1 MYKTSL
7 ILFAGLCSLFT
18 FCGCDAPIAMYTLDR
33 VNLRKQEKASVDFT
47 AEQKQ
52 DVVDILTALFGTPDE
67 PFLPPV
73 EGMDQLVDLDNLR
86 MAAGPVGR
94 DRLQRAHGLYR
105 EHCVHC
111 HGINGDGRGPTAA
124 FLNPYPRDY
133 RMGVFKFKSTPKG
146 FRPTHDDLHRVLVNG
161 VAGTA
166 MPSFALLPEGEI
178 EALVDYV
185 KYLSF
190 RGEVERLLYE
200 ELAIELDEG
209 ERLLD
214 DDDLASAHELL
225 VDDVLGTVINRWR
238 QAESLA
244 SPVPPRPNWT
254 GEEKLASIER
264 GKQLF
269 YGAVA
274 NCVKCHGE
282 SQLGDGETTDYDDW
296 TKDFHDWTK
305 PVTQEK
311 KKELLAELSQLGGLK
326 PRNIIPRNLRSGIY
340 RGGRRPVD
348 VYWRILNGIDGSPMP
363 AAMMKPEGAGPEVK
377 GLSSDDLWHIVDF
390 VLSLPYENIMTQGAD
405 EPVYARIR
413 Q

>member
-1 MYKTSL
+1 MQKQIPLSML
-7 ILFAGLCSLFT
+7 LLVAAVLV
-18 FCGCDAPIAMYTLDR
+18 GCDPPIAMYTLDA
-33 VNLRKQEKASVDFT
+33 VNIRKQEKASEEFT
-47 AEQKQ
+47 PEQKQ
-52 DVVDILTALFGTPDE
+52 DVTDILTAMFGTPDD
-67 PFLPPV
+67 PHLPAV
-73 EGMDQLVDLDNLR
+73 DGMDELIDIDNLR
-86 MAAGPVGR
+86 LAAGPVGR
-94 DRLQRAHGLYR
+94 DRSQRPHGLYR

-111 HGINGDGRGPTAA
+111 HGTNGDGRGPTAA

-146 FRPTHDDLHRVLVNG
+146 ARPTHDDLRRLLLNG

-166 MPSFALLPEGEI
+166 MPSFKLLPESEV
-178 EALVDYV
+178 ESLVDYV
-185 KYLSF
+185 KYLSL
-190 RGEVERLLYE
+190 RGEVERRLYE
-200 ELAIELDEG
+200 EMAIELDAG

-214 DDDLASAHELL
+214 DEDLASANEFL
-225 VDDVLGTVINRWR
+225 VEDVLADVVEKWNE
-238 QAESLA
+238 AESQA
-244 SPVPPRPNWT
+244 STVPQRPNWT
-254 GEEKLASIER
+254 GEEKLASIAR

-282 SQLGDGETTDYDDW
+282 SQLGDGEKTDYDDW

-305 PVTQEK
+305 PIEADK
-311 KKELLAELSQLGGLK
+311 KAELLAELSSLGGLE

-363 AAMMKPEGAGPEVK
+363 AAMLKAPDAAPDDK
-377 GLSSDDLWHIVDF
+377 GLTSDDIWHIVDY
-390 VLSLPYENIMTQGAD
+390 VLSLPYENMATTGED
-405 EPVYARIR
+405 EPVYARLR

>member
-1 MYKTSL
+1 MDEL
-7 ILFAGLCSLFT
+7 I
-18 FCGCDAPIAMYTLDR
+18 
-33 VNLRKQEKASVDFT
+33 
-47 AEQKQ
+47 
-52 DVVDILTALFGTPDE
+52 DI
-67 PFLPPV
+67 
-73 EGMDQLVDLDNLR
+73 DNLR
-86 MAAGPVGR
+86 LAAGPVGR
-94 DRLQRAHGLYR
+94 DRSQRPHGLYR

-111 HGINGDGRGPTAA
+111 HGTNGDGRGPTAA

-146 FRPTHDDLHRVLVNG
+146 ARPTHDDLRRLLLNG

-166 MPSFALLPEGEI
+166 MPSFKLLPESEV
-178 EALVDYV
+178 ESLVDYV
-185 KYLSF
+185 KYLSL
-190 RGEVERLLYE
+190 RGEVERRLYE
-200 ELAIELDEG
+200 EMAIELDAG

-214 DDDLASAHELL
+214 DEDLASANEFL
-225 VDDVLGTVINRWR
+225 VEDVLADVVEKWNE
-238 QAESLA
+238 AESQA
-244 SPVPPRPNWT
+244 STVPQRPNWT
-254 GEEKLASIER
+254 GEEKLASIAR

-282 SQLGDGETTDYDDW
+282 SQLGDGEKTDYDDW

-305 PVTQEK
+305 PIEVDK
-311 KKELLAELSQLGGLK
+311 KAELLAELSSLGGLE

-363 AAMMKPEGAGPEVK
+363 AAMLKAPDAAPDDK
-377 GLSSDDLWHIVDF
+377 GLTSDDIWHIVDY
-390 VLSLPYENIMTQGAD
+390 VLSLPYENMATTGED
-405 EPVYARIR
+405 EPVYARLR